1 MEFIVFFIHLQCKIK
16 TKDSEEVA
24 LFCYRS
30 VYKYIKS
37 PYLCAAK
44 RRSFLL
50 CRQVSRPEDIE
61 WRTLSQ
67 GQPHLRSQDLS
78 VWDHTGSGESKKRE
92 ESSGRS
98 DRSRPILQ
106 KQNHRLIVCRCQATG
121 YYPSRRHHGGAQ
133 RMDLGPDKI
142 QAVCFRIQRHLCE
155 SFSPGRRKFKNRQR
169 KSVEVNFST
178 FFSYL
183 NVLNGSFRRFSS
195 VISFRWKTNREN
207 RISGF
212 PLSCSVYPTSV
223 CQFWHHPSNP
233 DASRSFWYTFFRSV

>member
-30 VYKYIKS
+30 VYKHIKS

-133 RMDLGPDKI
+133 RMDLGPNKI
-142 QAVCFRIQRHLCE
+142 QAVCFRIQQYLCE
-155 SFSPGRRKFKNRQR
+155 SFSPGREEFENRQR
-169 KSVEVNFST
+169 KSAEVNFST
-178 FFSYL
+178 FF
-183 NVLNGSFRRFSS
+183 
-195 VISFRWKTNREN
+195 VIYSRWKTNTEN
-207 RISGF
+207 RTFGF
-212 PLSCSVYPTSV
+212 PLSCSVYPTSSH
-223 CQFWHHPSNP
+223 QFWLLPSNP
-233 DASRSFWYTFFRSV
+233 DASRSFWYTFFRSI